1 MSAWPGKYVIG
12 LTGNIATGKSV
23 IRKMLEHLGAYGIDA
38 DALGHRAIARGAPG
52 YQPVLNTFGRWILS
66 PDGEIDRARL
76 AKIVFDDPE
85 ALSRLEAIV
94 HPMVTQAVD
103 LLVRRS
109 RHKVIVVEAIKLL
122 ESGLRAKCDTLWV
135 AHTPEIVQIN
145 RLVQKRGLSQ
155 AIALQR
161 ITAQPSQLAKILAA
175 DVVIRNDGAFEDT
188 WQQVVEAW
196 RRIFPTAEAR
206 DTQVAAIAGSLALQR
221 AGPRQAAEI
230 AEFITRISNGSVRR
244 NKNDIMEAFGEK
256 AYLVLK
262 LEGQT
267 VGVAGWQ
274 VENLVAR
281 TDDIY
286 LQPDLPLRDVLRT
299 LTEEIERES
308 RELQC
313 EIALVFLSKD
323 LLQKQDV
330 WRTLGYQKRTVDSLG
345 VRAWQE
351 AAMES
356 LTTDTTML
364 FKQLR
369 KDRVLRPV

>member
-1 MSAWPGKYVIG
+1 
-12 LTGNIATGKSV
+12 
-23 IRKMLEHLGAYGIDA
+23 
-38 DALGHRAIARGAPG
+38 
-52 YQPVLNTFGRWILS
+52 
-66 PDGEIDRARL
+66 
-76 AKIVFDDPE
+76 
-85 ALSRLEAIV
+85 
-94 HPMVTQAVD
+94 
-103 LLVRRS
+103 
-109 RHKVIVVEAIKLL
+109 
-122 ESGLRAKCDTLWV
+122 
-135 AHTPEIVQIN
+135 
-145 RLVQKRGLSQ
+145 
-155 AIALQR
+155 
-161 ITAQPSQLAKILAA
+161 
-175 DVVIRNDGAFEDT
+175 
-188 WQQVVEAW
+188 
-196 RRIFPTAEAR
+196 
-206 DTQVAAIAGSLALQR
+206 
-221 AGPRQAAEI
+221 
-230 AEFITRISNGSVRR
+230 VRR
-244 NKNDIMEAFGEK
+244 NKNDIREAFGEK

-262 LEGQT
+262 IEGQM

-356 LTTDTTML
+356 LTTDTTMF